1 MELLHQVL
9 ILWAYLNKST
19 KGHLRSNTMQE
30 QLKAA
35 ALSYLRAALSCVGA
49 LYLSGITDPKVL
61 ANAFIAGLIG
71 PVLKALAP
79 NEKQLGIGAK

>member
-1 MELLHQVL
+1 
-9 ILWAYLNKST
+9 
-19 KGHLRSNTMQE
+19 MQE

-35 ALSYLRAALSCVGA
+35 GLSYLRAAMACVGA

-71 PVLKALAP
+71 PVLKAIAP
-79 NEKQLGIGAK
+79 NEKQFGVGAK